1 MGKIVKKIKKKLPGQ
16 PAHQTEKEKLEERRE
31 EVLAQGRK
39 FKYPM
44 QFAKHRM
51 VFITIAIALVALILA
66 VVLGWAALYKSQS
79 TSDLLYRLTNIIR
92 VPVASIDGE
101 DVRYSDYLMIYRSS
115 ITPVE
120 QQNGTFTNK
129 DSDSE
134 TFRNFYKRTALTA
147 AEDYTYAIKLAKQL
161 GITVSE
167 EQIDQEFNEHRNLG
181 GTERSRESFLK
192 VLKDSFGL
200 SEREYRRMLYL
211 SLVKVEVS
219 KKIDTAA
226 NETAST
232 ALARVKEGEDFQK
245 VAEELGIEYSTTG
258 ELADVKNVDG
268 GRSTKAFNMQPG
280 EISEAFVSENG
291 DCYYIIKLLEKTD
304 TQVNYLSLTIP
315 FKEFSD
321 RLQTVRSENRV
332 QEYITLE
339 DNSDNNNAPIE
350 APQAD
355 VN

>member
-1 MGKIVKKIKKKLPGQ
+1 MGKISKKIKKKLPGQ
-16 PAHQTEKEKLEERRE
+16 PEHKTEKEKLEERRE
-31 EVLAQGRK
+31 EVLSQGRK

-66 VVLGWAALYKSQS
+66 GVLGWVALYKTQR
-79 TSDLLYRLTNIIR
+79 TSDLLYRITNIIR

-101 DVRYSDYLMIYRSS
+101 NVRYSDYLMIYRSS

-120 QQNGTFTNK
+120 QQNGTFTNQ

-134 TFRNFYKRTALTA
+134 TFRNFYKRTALTS

-161 GITVSE
+161 GIEVTD

-232 ALARVKEGEDFQK
+232 AHSRVASGEDFQK
-245 VAEELGIEYSTTG
+245 VASEMNIEYSATG

-268 GRSTKAFNMQPG
+268 GRSTKAYSMEPG
-280 EISEAFVSENG
+280 QVSDVFVSENG

-304 TQVNYLSLTIP
+304 TQVNYVSLSIP
-315 FKEFSD
+315 FTEFKN
-321 RLQTVRSENRV
+321 RLETVRQENRV
-332 QEYITLE
+332 QEYITIDE
-339 DNSDNNNAPIE
+339 GKNDAPID
-350 APQAD
+350 APQTEQ
-355 VN
+355 